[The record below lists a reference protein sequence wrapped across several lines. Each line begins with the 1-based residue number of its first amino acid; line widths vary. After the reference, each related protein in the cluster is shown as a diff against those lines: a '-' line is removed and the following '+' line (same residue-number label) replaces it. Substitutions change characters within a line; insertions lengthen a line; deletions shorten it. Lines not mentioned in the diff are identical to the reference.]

1 MSILSPIIFSIVHKG
16 DSRFFWS
23 KEVQI
28 FKKMWGQRSKDRCFQ
43 RSKVKR
49 SLIFVCW
56 SVWLKVRRGK
66 GKYWRSVVP
75 ALIGILIF
83 SSYCCFMGDPCK
95 HPHTMVKICMTTV
108 WEDIRII
115 SDKWNGGK
123 YFWNRPHG
131 STLNILIG
139 CVFFVDCCWFE
150 SWEVILINDIDSS
163 I

>member
-1 MSILSPIIFSIVHKG
+1 MSIFSPIIFSIVHKG

-28 FKKMWGQRSKDRCFQ
+28 FKKMWGQRSKDRCFL

-56 SVWLKVRRGK
+56 SVWLEVRRGK

-83 SSYCCFMGDPCK
+83 SSYCCFMGDPRK

-123 YFWNRPHG
+123 YFWNRPYDFVTLHYSV
-131 STLNILIG
+131 STLVASQIKSKVYSMVVYNM
-139 CVFFVDCCWFE
+139 DRA
-150 SWEVILINDIDSS
+150 S
-163 I
+163 